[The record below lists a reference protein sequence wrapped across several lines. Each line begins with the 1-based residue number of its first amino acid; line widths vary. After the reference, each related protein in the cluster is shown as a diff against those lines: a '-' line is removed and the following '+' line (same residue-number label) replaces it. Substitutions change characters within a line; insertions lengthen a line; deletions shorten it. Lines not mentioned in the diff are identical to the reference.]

1 MYKNWGLHKMRS
13 YAMEDSVAS
22 TGMVADKVCKRFL
35 IFENHNLYTTTD
47 IRQSGETT
55 FDQIESRAKPWQ
67 IGTFACMVT
76 IDAIF
81 WNFFFASMPF
91 NLWYSLS
98 ANFFLHWACKVITA
112 GSILSTSNS
121 SRKSSRS
128 HFAISTNLCWQLLH
142 SSLREWFIIIAKI
155 IETLSLD
162 TD

>member
-1 MYKNWGLHKMRS
+1 MYKICGLHKIS
-13 YAMEDSVAS
+13 YAKGRLS
-22 TGMVADKVCKRFL
+22 RFHRYGHRQSL
-35 IFENHNLYTTTD
+35 QTCLGIENHNLYTTTD

-128 HFAISTNLCWQLLH
+128 HFAISTNLCWKLLH
-142 SSLREWFIIIAKI
+142 SSLREWFIIIA
-155 IETLSLD
+155 
-162 TD
+162 